1 MKNYID
7 SFLCLSENSDN
18 SGCVVVAGQLTAY
31 LRNCWGLNKV
41 REENYRHHA
50 LDATVIA
57 CCTRKIV
64 QKVGAW
70 SKSREMNSYNS
81 SYVDP
86 DSPVDE
92 DEKLLQKLYVNTRK
106 PDFPK
111 PWECF
116 RSEVESRVFESA
128 LEKLKEKLKL
138 QCSYTESELKNVRT
152 LFVSRACEKIGKG
165 ALHGDTVYR
174 QTSEMRKENVA
185 VKKVSLKKLKYARI
199 GAIVDADTR
208 NKNLCD
214 ALKKRYEEYARK
226 IGKKIEDFVDK
237 DIAKIFADDNPLHMP
252 NSDGQEDPCNP
263 IVKSVRVKEA
273 FSGVP
278 IRNGVAGNSTI
289 IRVDLFK
296 KDGKYYCIPVY
307 AWNKTLPNR
316 AYVSGKKETDWALVD
331 DSFEWC
337 FSIRQNELLK
347 IKLKGE
353 TIFGY
358 YNGFDRDRGSFNIL
372 LHDRQDGKDHKQ
384 GLIRK
389 GIKTAISITK
399 YDVDVLGNYYLS
411 KPEKR
416 LELA

>member
-41 REENYRHHA
+41 REENDRHHA

-116 RSEVESRVFESA
+116 RSEVESRVFESD

-214 ALKKRYEEYARK
+214 VLKKRYEEYARK
-226 IGKKIEDFVDK
+226 IGKK
-237 DIAKIFADDNPLHMP
+237 
-252 NSDGQEDPCNP
+252 
-263 IVKSVRVKEA
+263 
-273 FSGVP
+273 
-278 IRNGVAGNSTI
+278 
-289 IRVDLFK
+289 
-296 KDGKYYCIPVY
+296 
-307 AWNKTLPNR
+307 
-316 AYVSGKKETDWALVD
+316 
-331 DSFEWC
+331 
-337 FSIRQNELLK
+337 
-347 IKLKGE
+347 
-353 TIFGY
+353 
-358 YNGFDRDRGSFNIL
+358 
-372 LHDRQDGKDHKQ
+372 
-384 GLIRK
+384 
-389 GIKTAISITK
+389 
-399 YDVDVLGNYYLS
+399 
-411 KPEKR
+411 
-416 LELA
+416 